1 MCRPFSRTRPIE
13 FNQSQSTSHE
23 GPQRRSGQFDPFAL
37 LEAGATPPPTDFQ
50 RMLDSLSPPDQRRPA
65 SVSTR
70 PSPPDSRRST
80 PYPPGGFD
88 GRVPPPKPLSS
99 CTSTLSQQR
108 TPTVSSSDRT
118 VPPVLS
124 LKPSAPLF
132 IPSPLTSAALTS
144 ASPDSGRPSSGIWT
158 SYTPISSVQP
168 PFSDSE
174 CSSSPVKTLN
184 ATKPSGGTPSSS
196 KSQRT
201 VPSVRVRPPVR
212 LNWRDLVE
220 PPAPYPL
227 RSVATAGA
235 TSEHSAR
242 SHDVHNGT
250 EVQGQFSSQATAQAD
265 AHMSV
270 VVTTSPPRSV
280 ATSRCITPPTASEG
294 GTAGGDTGFT
304 KLAHSPERLDVKAPI
319 FVPKHIVHITPDM
332 EHSEWLLRAPSSSD
346 GDQTVSVS
354 ASEEST
360 CKIPSPMSTSSLED
374 PRAFMRHDLRSPSP
388 RTDDSMA
395 DELLPPAQQR
405 SSSNVAPPK
414 SVITYDSLSAR
425 SVSSGHLDHDPVIIK
440 CNPTRPSSMGSPSP
454 CTQPRTFTPIIPPRT
469 DSTRPPSA
477 NSSVPS
483 LRAGTCRHPEFYIQD
498 EMKVLEVED
507 TLFRVHRYI
516 LEQDS
521 DYMRDLLRSET
532 PRGTTED
539 DAIVLPAV
547 SCSEFECLLRF
558 LYHRIPG
565 VHSTA
570 VCDLLSML
578 SVSTRLSYTKLRDHA
593 IAQLEV
599 YSLPLDPIER
609 IMLAEKHGVRQWL
622 VPASLRCASVP
633 DDRPAEE
640 TKEGL
645 RSAFVQQ

>member
-1 MCRPFSRTRPIE
+1 MAKGSRRGGFKPASMNPPGVHSRETTTTSMFWNPPLSLSSRSSLASTPSPTFEPDRPDPVRSSNAVRTSAKLD
-13 FNQSQSTSHE
+13 QSQSTSRE
-23 GPQRRSGQFDPFAL
+23 VPQRRSGQFDPFAL
-37 LEAGATPPPTDFQ
+37 LEAGATPSPTDFQ

-70 PSPPDSRRST
+70 PSPPDSRGST

-108 TPTVSSSDRT
+108 TPTVPSSDRT
-118 VPPVLS
+118 VPLALS

-168 PFSDSE
+168 PFSDNE
-174 CSSSPVKTLN
+174 CSSSPVKALN
-184 ATKPSGGTPSSS
+184 ATKSSEGTPSSS

-201 VPSVRVRPPVR
+201 VPSVRVRPPPPPVR

-220 PPAPYPL
+220 PLPSPPAPYPL
-227 RSVATAGA
+227 RSMATAGA

-250 EVQGQFSSQATAQAD
+250 EVQGQLSLQPTTQAD
-265 AHMSV
+265 AHKSV
-270 VVTTSPPRSV
+270 VITTSPPQSV
-280 ATSRCITPPTASEG
+280 ATSRCITPPTALEG
-294 GTAGGDTGFT
+294 GTAGGDAGST
-304 KLAHSPERLDVKAPI
+304 KPARSPERLNVKAPI
-319 FVPKHIVHITPDM
+319 FVPRHIVHITPDM

-360 CKIPSPMSTSSLED
+360 CEIPSPMSTSSVEITYHSLED
-374 PRAFMRHDLRSPSP
+374 PRSFMQRGLRSPSP

-395 DELLPPAQQR
+395 DELLPPAEQR
-405 SSSNVAPPK
+405 SSSNVAPPM

-425 SVSSGHLDHDPVIIK
+425 SASSGHLDHDPVIVK

-454 CTQPRTFTPIIPPRT
+454 CAQPRTFTSIIPPRA

-477 NSSVPS
+477 NSSVPG
-483 LRAGTCRHPEFYIQD
+483 LGAGTRRHPEFYIQD
-498 EMKVLEVED
+498 EMKVLEV
-507 TLFRVHRYI
+507 
-516 LEQDS
+516 S
-521 DYMRDLLRSET
+521 
-532 PRGTTED
+532 
-539 DAIVLPAV
+539 
-547 SCSEFECLLRF
+547 
-558 LYHRIPG
+558 
-565 VHSTA
+565 
-570 VCDLLSML
+570 
-578 SVSTRLSYTKLRDHA
+578 
-593 IAQLEV
+593 
-599 YSLPLDPIER
+599 
-609 IMLAEKHGVRQWL
+609 WL
-622 VPASLRCASVP
+622 GS
-633 DDRPAEE
+633 
-640 TKEGL
+640 
-645 RSAFVQQ
+645 SAYEAAY